1 MVAATTLFADRGY
14 HPTAVSDIVD
24 SLGVGKG
31 VFYWY
36 FSSKEELL
44 SEILRDAHLQLRRAQ
59 QAAIADEPDPVRR
72 IELGIF
78 ASLEWFQVH
87 REYFAITQFAATDE
101 TFAPVLRRNRE
112 VAVADTVRHIKEAM
126 VEGRI
131 ADGEPELLAS
141 AYRSAFALASE
152 HSCSTVAA
160 PSISTG
166 IYGFPIELAAQIAI
180 GEAAQALADPHT
192 SLREITFA
200 LFSDADLEVFAR
212 VL

>member
-1 MVAATTLFADRGY
+1 MRRKLTPRGRERRAQLMVAATTLFADRGY

-131 ADGEPELLAS
+131 ADGEPELLAH
-141 AYRSAFALASE
+141 AILGVVDQLTRRYL
-152 HSCSTVAA
+152 
-160 PSISTG
+160 
-166 IYGFPIELAAQIAI
+166 IERDEPVEQIAS
-180 GEAAQALADPHT
+180 AAIAFCISGLTGDSRSPTVH
-192 SLREITFA
+192 
-200 LFSDADLEVFAR
+200 
-212 VL
+212 

>member
-1 MVAATTLFADRGY
+1 MEPDRLIREAGNGR
-14 HPTAVSDIVD
+14 I
-24 SLGVGKG
+24 
-31 VFYWY
+31 
-36 FSSKEELL
+36 
-44 SEILRDAHLQLRRAQ
+44 RLRRADITTLTVDVIVN
-59 QAAIADEPDPVRR
+59 AAN
-72 IELGIF
+72 
-78 ASLEWFQVH
+78 ASLAGGGGVDGAVH
-87 REYFAITQFAATDE
+87 RAAGPGLMRELNQRYDGCPTGSAVITGAGRLPARH
-101 TFAPVLRRNRE
+101 VIH
-112 VAVADTVRHIKEAM
+112 TVGPRWRDGDH
-126 VEGRI
+126 
-131 ADGEPELLAS
+131 GEPELLAS